1 MIIYILSSIGI
12 KKITDSKGEVMDIKI
27 KINTDN
33 QAFAFDELHEVKRIL
48 QDNINKINTNDLVY
62 LYDINGNKVGTIER
76 DEV

>member
-1 MIIYILSSIGI
+1 
-12 KKITDSKGEVMDIKI
+12 MDIKI

-33 QAFAFDELHEVKRIL
+33 QAFEFDELNEVKRIL

-76 DEV
+76 DEVWNYTIQNIKLIIKDIY

>member
-1 MIIYILSSIGI
+1 
-12 KKITDSKGEVMDIKI
+12 MDIKI

-33 QAFAFDELHEVKRIL
+33 QAFVFDELSEVKRIL

-76 DEV
+76 GEV

>member
-1 MIIYILSSIGI
+1 MN
-12 KKITDSKGEVMDIKI
+12 IKI

-33 QAFAFDELHEVKRIL
+33 QAFAFDELSEVKRIL

>member
-1 MIIYILSSIGI
+1 M
-12 KKITDSKGEVMDIKI
+12 EIKI

-33 QAFAFDELHEVKRIL
+33 QAFAFNELSEVKRIL

-76 DEV
+76 NEL

>member
-1 MIIYILSSIGI
+1 
-12 KKITDSKGEVMDIKI
+12 MDIKI

>member
-1 MIIYILSSIGI
+1 MN
-12 KKITDSKGEVMDIKI
+12 IKI

-33 QAFAFDELHEVKRIL
+33 QAFAFDELSEVKRIL

-76 DEV
+76 DEL

>member
-1 MIIYILSSIGI
+1 MN
-12 KKITDSKGEVMDIKI
+12 IKI

-33 QAFAFDELHEVKRIL
+33 QAFEFDELHEVKRIL

-76 DEV
+76 NEV

>member
-1 MIIYILSSIGI
+1 
-12 KKITDSKGEVMDIKI
+12 MDIKI

-33 QAFAFDELHEVKRIL
+33 QAFAFDELSEVKRIL

-76 DEV
+76 NEV

>member
-1 MIIYILSSIGI
+1 
-12 KKITDSKGEVMDIKI
+12 MDIKI

-33 QAFAFDELHEVKRIL
+33 QAFAFDELNEVKRIL
-48 QDNINKINTNDLVY
+48 QDNINKINSNDLVY

>member
-1 MIIYILSSIGI
+1 
-12 KKITDSKGEVMDIKI
+12 MDIKI

-33 QAFAFDELHEVKRIL
+33 QAFVFDELNEVKRIL

-76 DEV
+76 NEV

>member
-1 MIIYILSSIGI
+1 
-12 KKITDSKGEVMDIKI
+12 MDIKI

-33 QAFAFDELHEVKRIL
+33 QAFVFDELNEVKRIL

-76 DEV
+76 VEV

>member
-1 MIIYILSSIGI
+1 
-12 KKITDSKGEVMDIKI
+12 MDIKI

-33 QAFAFDELHEVKRIL
+33 QAFAFDELNEVKRIL

>member
-1 MIIYILSSIGI
+1 MLQII
-12 KKITDSKGEVMDIKI
+12 KGEVMDIKI

-33 QAFAFDELHEVKRIL
+33 QAFKFDELNEVKRIL

-76 DEV
+76 VEV

>member
-1 MIIYILSSIGI
+1 
-12 KKITDSKGEVMDIKI
+12 MDIKI

-33 QAFAFDELHEVKRIL
+33 QAFEFDELNEVKRIL

-76 DEV
+76 NEV

>member
-1 MIIYILSSIGI
+1 M
-12 KKITDSKGEVMDIKI
+12 EIKI

-33 QAFAFDELHEVKRIL
+33 QAFAFNELSEVKRIL

-76 DEV
+76 DEE

>member
-1 MIIYILSSIGI
+1 
-12 KKITDSKGEVMDIKI
+12 MDIKI

-33 QAFAFDELHEVKRIL
+33 QAFEFDELNEVKRIL

-76 DEV
+76 NEVWNYTIQNIKLIIKNIY

>member
-1 MIIYILSSIGI
+1 
-12 KKITDSKGEVMDIKI
+12 MDIKI

-33 QAFAFDELHEVKRIL
+33 QAFAFDELNEVKRIL

-76 DEV
+76 DEVWNYTIQNIKLIIKDIY

>member
-1 MIIYILSSIGI
+1 
-12 KKITDSKGEVMDIKI
+12 MDIKI

-33 QAFAFDELHEVKRIL
+33 QAFAFDELSEVKRIL

>member
-1 MIIYILSSIGI
+1 
-12 KKITDSKGEVMDIKI
+12 MDIKI
-27 KINTDN
+27 KINTT
-33 QAFAFDELHEVKRIL
+33 F